1 MNPSKPT
8 QDADQS
14 PVPPSQHDSNQP
26 QEHGDAKHSQPG
38 QSQPTRQIGE
48 GSYEGSREYGESMK
62 AYLETADVK
71 ADAEAAQ
78 PVSPEEA
85 EQLKKAEQEGLAHS
99 KAPGK

>member
-1 MNPSKPT
+1 MDSSKPT
-8 QDADQS
+8 KDADQ
-14 PVPPSQHDSNQP
+14 P
-26 QEHGDAKHSQPG
+26 QQHGDAKK
-38 QSQPTRQIGE
+38 SQPTRQIGE

-71 ADAEAAQ
+71 ADGEAAQ
-78 PVSPEEA
+78 PTSPEEA

>member
-1 MNPSKPT
+1 MDPSKPT
-8 QDADQS
+8 KDADQ
-14 PVPPSQHDSNQP
+14 P
-26 QEHGDAKHSQPG
+26 QQHGDAKK
-38 QSQPTRQIGE
+38 SQPTRQIGE

-78 PVSPEEA
+78 PASPEEA

>member
-1 MNPSKPT
+1 MDPSKPT
-8 QDADQS
+8 KDADQ
-14 PVPPSQHDSNQP
+14 P
-26 QEHGDAKHSQPG
+26 QQHGDAKK
-38 QSQPTRQIGE
+38 SQPTRQIGE

-71 ADAEAAQ
+71 ADGEAAQ
-78 PVSPEEA
+78 PASPEEA

>member
-8 QDADQS
+8 KDADQ
-14 PVPPSQHDSNQP
+14 P
-26 QEHGDAKHSQPG
+26 QQHGDAKK
-38 QSQPTRQIGE
+38 SQPTRQIGE

-71 ADAEAAQ
+71 ADGEAAQ
-78 PVSPEEA
+78 PASPEEA

>member
-1 MNPSKPT
+1 MDPNKPT
-8 QDADQS
+8 KDADQ
-14 PVPPSQHDSNQP
+14 P
-26 QEHGDAKHSQPG
+26 QKHGDAKK
-38 QSQPTRQIGE
+38 SQPTRQIGE

-71 ADAEAAQ
+71 ADGEAAQ
-78 PVSPEEA
+78 PASPEEA

>member
-1 MNPSKPT
+1 MDPSKPT
-8 QDADQS
+8 QDADKS
-14 PVPPSQHDSNQP
+14 PAAPTDHDTSQAH
-26 QEHGDAKHSQPG
+26 EHGDAKQAQPE

-71 ADAEAAQ
+71 ADAEASQ
-78 PVSPEEA
+78 PASPEEA

-99 KAPGK
+99 KAPGQ

>member
-1 MNPSKPT
+1 MDPNKPT
-8 QDADQS
+8 KDADQ
-14 PVPPSQHDSNQP
+14 P
-26 QEHGDAKHSQPG
+26 QQHGDAKK
-38 QSQPTRQIGE
+38 SQPTRQIGE

-71 ADAEAAQ
+71 ADGEAAQ
-78 PVSPEEA
+78 PASPEEA